1 MTKSAKITLIK
12 LLIVLLLSG
21 SMLMLPFE
29 EWGVPINTVQ
39 SRVIALFVFAALMWI
54 LEVIPI
60 WTTSV
65 LVITLTLLCMSNQSL
80 NFMQVERFDSNA
92 VKAII
97 ADAYGPEADAATVAA
112 TQATVIAE
120 LKKQTSLSPAVV
132 RTSIN
137 NAILAP
143 VVNGEVEKAAQAEN
157 EAAAAAAA
165 TAATAVALAEE
176 RTLAAGLA
184 VEAVSAVENAAAEQA
199 AAAAAAE
206 AAQATAT
213 EAAAA
218 TAVATAQK
226 DAAAEQYAL
235 AAAAAGRAVAI
246 AEGAAAQAEVAR
258 AAAASATATANAAAS
273 NAQAAA
279 HAATI
284 ADNTAQEKAAA
295 AAALA
300 AEAELALKAAEAK
313 RAAVAEDG
321 SNVELAAAA
330 TNLSDAAAAKAAEAA
345 AAEQQAVVAREAAAR
360 AAAARDA
367 ALTAAEDA
375 RKAAEQAAATAE
387 AFANSAVNAAN
398 IATEKKAAADTAA
411 AAAEAAANAASAAVA
426 KENSATAAAA
436 EAVAKADAAAAAA
449 ALAVTAA
456 QSNETKDAL
465 AAVEQANNA
474 ATEAKMAADAAAAK
488 AAAAANA
495 KPALLAAAG
504 RLYSGPVSEQIDN
517 LKLVSVAKQKSIFGT
532 FADPIIILFL
542 GGFFLADAA
551 TKFRRAINL
560 ARVLLK
566 PFGTNPKFVL
576 LGLMSVTAIFS
587 MFMSNTATAAMMLAL
602 LTPVLA
608 LFKPEDRGRAAFA
621 LCIPIGAN
629 VGGIGTP
636 IGTPPNAIALKYM
649 QDLGLDVTFGKWMM
663 FGIPFVLIMLLV
675 GWLVLLKMFPISQKS
690 LDLSKELKGKFLTT
704 PKAIVVYAT
713 FIITIP
719 LWVIPKDYHGLDANS
734 VAIIPIVVFSVT
746 GVITKKDL
754 RGMAWDVLWLVAG
767 GFALGVALS
776 ETNLAKDMINAIPF
790 GEWNSTVL
798 LIGASCICLFMA
810 TFMSHTATAALL
822 VPILGGVAG
831 AMMKASSMDNAG
843 AVALL
848 VTVAFA
854 SSLGMALPISTP
866 PNAMA
871 YATGHIEQKGM
882 AVSGTILCLL
892 GLVITIIMMV
902 GLGAIGFFG

>member
-21 SMLMLPFE
+21 SMLLLPFE

-39 SRVIALFVFAALMWI
+39 SRVIALFIFAALMWI

-65 LVITLTLLCMSNQSL
+65 LVITLTLLCMSNSSL
-80 NFMQVERFDSNA
+80 NCMQTERYDA
-92 VKAII
+92 AAIKAIV
-97 ADAYGPEADAATVAA
+97 ADAYGPEANADTVKA
-112 TQATVIAE
+112 TQDTVLAD
-120 LKKQTSLSPAVV
+120 LKKQTALSPAYV
-132 RTSIN
+132 RTTIN
-137 NAILAP
+137 NTILAP
-143 VVNGEVEKAAQAEN
+143 VIKGKAEN
-157 EAAAAAAA
+157 AEALK
-165 TAATAVALAEE
+165 TAAGKL
-176 RTLAAGLA
+176 
-184 VEAVSAVENAAAEQA
+184 
-199 AAAAAAE
+199 
-206 AAQATAT
+206 
-213 EAAAA
+213 
-218 TAVATAQK
+218 
-226 DAAAEQYAL
+226 Y
-235 AAAAAGRAVAI
+235 
-246 AEGAAAQAEVAR
+246 
-258 AAAASATATANAAAS
+258 
-273 NAQAAA
+273 
-279 HAATI
+279 
-284 ADNTAQEKAAA
+284 
-295 AAALA
+295 
-300 AEAELALKAAEAK
+300 
-313 RAAVAEDG
+313 DG
-321 SNVELAAAA
+321 EIS
-330 TNLSDAAAAKAAEAA
+330 
-345 AAEQQAVVAREAAAR
+345 
-360 AAAARDA
+360 
-367 ALTAAEDA
+367 
-375 RKAAEQAAATAE
+375 
-387 AFANSAVNAAN
+387 
-398 IATEKKAAADTAA
+398 KK
-411 AAAEAAANAASAAVA
+411 
-426 KENSATAAAA
+426 
-436 EAVAKADAAAAAA
+436 
-449 ALAVTAA
+449 
-456 QSNETKDAL
+456 
-465 AAVEQANNA
+465 
-474 ATEAKMAADAAAAK
+474 
-488 AAAAANA
+488 
-495 KPALLAAAG
+495 
-504 RLYSGPVSEQIDN
+504 IDE
-517 LKLVSVAKQKSIFGT
+517 LKLVSVAKQKSVFGT

-551 TKFRRAINL
+551 TKYRLDINL

-566 PFGTNPKFVL
+566 PFGTNPKYVL

-675 GWLVLLKMFPISQKS
+675 GWFVLLKMFPIEQKT

-704 PKAIVVYAT
+704 PKAIIVYAT
-713 FIITIP
+713 FIITIL
-719 LWVIPKDYHGLDANS
+719 LWVIPKQYHGLDANS
-734 VAIIPIVVFSVT
+734 VAIIPIAIFSVT

-831 AMMKASSMDNAG
+831 AMMAAGSMDNPG

-882 AVSGTILCLL
+882 AISGTILCLL
-892 GLVITIIMMV
+892 GLAITIFMMV